1 MMMTEMKWP
10 GWPELPFLLL
20 FAGLVLLVAFIL
32 LEASGLRTGDESGVE
47 PPATS
52 SEGSESG

>member
-1 MMMTEMKWP
+1 MMTELKWP
-10 GWPELPFLLL
+10 GFLELPLLLL
-20 FAGLVLLVAFIL
+20 FMLVVTLVAFVL
-32 LEASGLRTGDESGVE
+32 LEASDSRAGDESGVE

>member
-20 FAGLVLLVAFIL
+20 FVGVVLLVAFIL
-32 LEASGLRTGDESGVE
+32 LEASGFRAGDESGVE

-52 SEGSESG
+52 SEGSESE